1 MFSGDIEKTGCN
13 TMIEIN
19 IRYLLFIFALMKSVR
34 DSMLSKIK
42 SVIKQ
47 TDPRAVAILYGSRA
61 AGRAEKNSDWDILIL
76 VNQTTVSL
84 KDEQEFR
91 HSLYDLELETGEHI
105 STFVYAESDW
115 NTRQSITPIYRAV
128 TENGIIL

>member
-1 MFSGDIEKTGCN
+1 MFLGGNRKDTLNKGGRNQIL
-13 TMIEIN
+13 
-19 IRYLLFIFALMKSVR
+19 YLLFIFASMKIVR

-47 TDPRAVAILYGSRA
+47 TDPLAVAILYGSRA
-61 AGRAEKNSDWDILIL
+61 TGKAKKDSDWDILIL
-76 VNQTTVSL
+76 VDQATVSL
-84 KDEQEFR
+84 KKEQEFR

-105 STFVYAESDW
+105 STFVYSKNDW
-115 NTRQSITPIYRAV
+115 NTRQSITPIYRSV